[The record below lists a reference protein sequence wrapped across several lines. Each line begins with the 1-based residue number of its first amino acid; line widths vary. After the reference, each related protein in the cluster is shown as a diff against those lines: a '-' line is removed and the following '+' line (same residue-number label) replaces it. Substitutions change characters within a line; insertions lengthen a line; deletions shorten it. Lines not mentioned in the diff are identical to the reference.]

1 MTRLAI
7 SIVAFALLP
16 AVRRRRLLSME
27 FADTVAR
34 QSGEWPQRGT
44 TWPWWKVLFVL
55 FFFGFALPWI
65 VMVLGLLAISVGSA
79 VQLALTTAQPAACT
93 AAAVAL

>member
-1 MTRLAI
+1 M
-7 SIVAFALLP
+7 
-16 AVRRRRLLSME
+16 
-27 FADTVAR
+27 
-34 QSGEWPQRGT
+34 
-44 TWPWWKVLFVL
+44 L
-55 FFFGFALPWI
+55 FFFGFALPWA